1 MEMTITINS
10 VVFAVNSTGAG
21 KISQALVD
29 TMNSS
34 ATFVELFNSISPDEL
49 KLKITIGAAGRA
61 LVGVSPQLGS
71 SAPSLT
77 LAQHANCAIRV
88 TSDPN

>member
-1 MEMTITINS
+1 MTITINS

-34 ATFVELFNSISPDEL
+34 ATFAKLFNSISPDEL
-49 KLKITIGAAGRA
+49 KLKITIAKWR
-61 LVGVSPQLGS
+61 
-71 SAPSLT
+71 
-77 LAQHANCAIRV
+77 
-88 TSDPN
+88 